1 MPCLDYRPSP
11 GEERAQ
17 QMASSAEARE
27 AAMQRRLD
35 AVVDL
40 LCQWGRAHDR
50 GEPMPPI
57 VRMFLDEHRRWDE
70 KRGQPWA

>member
-1 MPCLDYRPSP
+1 
-11 GEERAQ
+11 
-17 QMASSAEARE
+17 
-27 AAMQRRLD
+27 MQRRLD